1 MNERTKRR
9 INGLDVLVVLLL
21 AAAIAAFCLRGWVRS
36 LFEDRDSHIV
46 TYAYEI
52 ADVEP
57 AVADSMQVGTT
68 LYSTDGQSMGAVLT
82 CTRSEAADE
91 QRLSDGRTV
100 PVPNGLLDLSGSV
113 TAVGSV
119 TDGFVYL
126 NGGILLVAGNE
137 IAVSTGDALFTVRIT
152 SVQASEGNRST

>member
-9 INGLDVLVVLLL
+9 INALDVLIVLLI
-21 AAAIAAFCLRGWVRS
+21 AAAIAAFCLRGRVRD
-36 LFEDRDSHIV
+36 LFEDGDSHVV

-57 AVADSMQVGTT
+57 AVADSIQVGKA
-68 LYSTDGQSMGAVLT
+68 LYSTDGQPMGDVLT
-82 CTRSEAADE
+82 CVRAEATDE
-91 QRLSDGRTV
+91 QTLADGRTV

-113 TAVGSV
+113 TAVGYV

-126 NGGILLVAGNE
+126 NGGILLVVGNE
-137 IAVSTGDALFTVRIT
+137 ITLSTQDALFTVRIT
-152 SVQASEGNRST
+152 SVQASEENRSA